1 MMSVKEKFRRQWTA
15 RFPDDDPPVLPCLDG
30 PGAIDAAAVESSLQK
45 TNELIAKLSVHL
57 RKQEFVAEF
66 LWDTVHSLKEIQE
79 LGPPRQRK
87 LDVCTGG
94 RIGGNVEA
102 FGGLDE
108 LVPVQDV
115 ASVSFPSGAGQNGL
129 YRSISTASDGGYDV
143 VMDDSDGCQLVK
155 QLSSDSAASTG
166 SYRSVQDSFR
176 KRSEPLLDWEDEN
189 WRKSAHK
196 GGRTCSL
203 DSRKLLY
210 NEELKA
216 VIEKQAIALL
226 QTARLNRPEM
236 PLPTQVPGQGGL
248 QAVALSGGKMSK
260 PAPAPRNS
268 AAKLLGRVDLSP
280 ASSCLS
286 SSASPSP
293 TTDASLSLLKETGG
307 GETKTVIGVANRR
320 SFGGAKNLQAPFV
333 AGSRSMIDSPE
344 FPVSTVNILDVS
356 VGSRS
361 SVNQPPDVVP
371 SEYRGSRKVSS
382 LYDPMDYEEAMPVRR
397 AFVESNDASSDEDE
411 PLYYNLMLL
420 KQQTLNRVQT
430 LFSKADTDGG
440 LSGQVGKFRA
450 RGYQQLGIVKEL
462 NQTTISPTSNSGEY
476 YDHCMI

>member
-15 RFPDDDPPVLPCLDG
+15 KFPDDDPPALPCLDG
-30 PGAIDAAAVESSLQK
+30 PDAIDAAAVESSLQK
-45 TNELIAKLSVHL
+45 TNELIAKLSVQL
-57 RKQEFVAEF
+57 RKQEFVAGF
-66 LWDTVHSLKEIQE
+66 LWDTVHSLKEVQE
-79 LGPPRQRK
+79 PGPPRRRK

-94 RIGGNVEA
+94 RIGGSVEVL
-102 FGGLDE
+102 GDLDE
-108 LVPVQDV
+108 LVPVQDA
-115 ASVSFPSGAGQNGL
+115 ASVSLPSAAGQTGL

-143 VMDDSDGCQLVK
+143 VVYDSDDCHLVK
-155 QLSSDSAASTG
+155 QISSDSTASTG
-166 SYRSVQDSFR
+166 SYRSMQDSFR

-189 WRKSAHK
+189 WRKSVHT

-216 VIEKQAIALL
+216 VIEKQAISLL
-226 QTARLNRPEM
+226 QKARLNRPEM

-260 PAPAPRNS
+260 PVPAPRNS
-268 AAKLLGRVDLSP
+268 AANLLGRVDLSP

-293 TTDASLSLLKETGG
+293 TTDASLNLLKETGG
-307 GETKTVIGVANRR
+307 GETKTVVGVANRR
-320 SFGGAKNLQAPFV
+320 SFGGTKNLQAPFV
-333 AGSRSMIDSPE
+333 AGSRSTIDSPE
-344 FPVSTVNILDVS
+344 SPVNILDVS

-361 SVNQPPDVVP
+361 SVSQPPDVVP
-371 SEYRGSRKVSS
+371 SEYRSSCKVSS
-382 LYDPMDYEEAMPVRR
+382 LYDPMDYEEAVPVRR

-420 KQQTLNRVQT
+420 RQQTLNRVQT

-440 LSGQVGKFRA
+440 LGRQAGKFRA

-462 NQTTISPTSNSGEY
+462 NPTTISPTSNSGEY
-476 YDHCMI
+476 YDHCMIW